1 MGDHS
6 TEVLL
11 STGIAF
17 HSGNHISYFR
27 IGIFSN
33 FMFMEYEPVCYLLE
47 FVFNFF
53 YKLSIQSLLLNQSDK
68 KTLFSEHFF
77 IVIVFPEI

>member
-17 HSGNHISYFR
+17 HSGNHMSYFHT
-27 IGIFSN
+27 GSLCN
-33 FMFMEYEPVCYLLE
+33 FMEYETVYYLLK

-68 KTLFSEHFF
+68 KTLFTEHFF